1 MNIEAS
7 LLSARA
13 MEIFRRLVA
22 EYGQP
27 VWSSRGDP
35 LETLVGTFLSQ
46 NTSDTN
52 SGRALQALRARFPSW
67 ETLMTAPVTEVEE
80 AIRSGGLA
88 RVKAPRIQAALRRIW
103 EERNELSLD
112 FLADLPL
119 AEARAW
125 LCSLHGVG
133 AKTAAI
139 VLLFSLGRPL
149 FPVDTHVHRVSRRLG
164 IAPAKATPEQTETTW
179 EKLMPPETFFPL
191 HMNLIRHGRQ
201 VCKAINPRC
210 DRCVLRDLCAYYR
223 GQAVSLPSSSHPGE
237 EI

>member
-1 MNIEAS
+1 MNTEAS

-52 SGRALQALRARFPSW
+52 SERALQALRARFPSW
-67 ETLMTAPVTEVEE
+67 EALMTAPVTEVEE

-88 RVKAPRIQAALRRIW
+88 HMKAPRIQAALRRIW
-103 EERNELSLD
+103 EERGELSLD

-164 IAPAKATPEQTETTW
+164 IAPAKATPEQTETIW

-210 DRCVLRDLCAYYR
+210 DRCILRDLCAYYQ
-223 GQAVSLPSSSHPGE
+223 GQAVALPSSSHPGE